1 MDMAL
6 ARDSD
11 DAMASL
17 RYKPSV
23 RNGRV
28 FAAPTATLAALAAAR
43 WGGTRAVTSADCWAQ
58 VAVEGE
64 LGAEND
70 AVLTSIMG
78 HVANATKLR
87 IDAAT
92 DVSQP
97 KVGEFFPDPDGRPGC
112 LRVLLGSL
120 DDVRSVYEAV
130 QGLTVQVGTDRLR
143 IRVSN
148 DVIDARATPGG
159 AQRRH

>member
-1 MDMAL
+1 M
-6 ARDSD
+6 
-11 DAMASL
+11 
-17 RYKPSV
+17 
-23 RNGRV
+23 
-28 FAAPTATLAALAAAR
+28 
-43 WGGTRAVTSADCWAQ
+43 
-58 VAVEGE
+58 EGE
-64 LGAEND
+64 LGAEDD

-87 IDAAT
+87 IDAA

-97 KVGEFFPDPDGRPGC
+97 KVGEFSPDPDGRPGC

-159 AQRRH
+159 AQRWH